1 MKYLNLLFVL
11 LLFSCSTEE
20 QQDDSRDST
29 TADIGP
35 TDTQVLQVQGYSNYD
50 LVGFNILL
58 ENKALEIDESLAL
71 EAIDLLESKLLE
83 ISTLYLDPVILNQ
96 LTTVNI
102 FVDWNTSNGAA
113 VFHPSAIWLSQN
125 GYITEKEGAIEISNI
140 TNFINWT
147 NQNQPYMVLH
157 ELAHGYHHNMTNG
170 GEKKAAI
177 TSAYQNALNTNLYTD
192 VDYNV
197 GNGNFVTAP
206 EAYALTSEGEYF
218 AELTEAFFGLNDYY
232 PFDKDDLER
241 YDSAGFNMM
250 KFAWEQE

>member
-1 MKYLNLLFVL
+1 MKYFNLFFLFI
-11 LLFSCSTEE
+11 LFSCSPEE
-20 QQDDSRDST
+20 QPDDSRDST
-29 TADIGP
+29 LADIGS
-35 TDTQVLQVQGYSNYD
+35 TDEEVLQVQGYSNYD
-50 LVGFNILL
+50 LVGFNVLL

-71 EAIDLLESKLLE
+71 EALELLETKLME
-83 ISTLYLDPVILNQ
+83 VSTLNLDPLILNQ

-102 FVDWNTSNGAA
+102 FMDWNTSNGAA
-113 VFHPSAIWLSQN
+113 VFHPSAVWLSQN

-177 TSAYQNALNTNLYTD
+177 TNAYQKALSTDLYKN
-192 VDYNV
+192 VEYNV
-197 GNGNFVTAP
+197 GNGNLITVP

-232 PFDKDDLER
+232 PFDKEDLER
-241 YDSAGFNMM
+241 YDSDGFNMM
-250 KFAWEQE
+250 NFAWEQH